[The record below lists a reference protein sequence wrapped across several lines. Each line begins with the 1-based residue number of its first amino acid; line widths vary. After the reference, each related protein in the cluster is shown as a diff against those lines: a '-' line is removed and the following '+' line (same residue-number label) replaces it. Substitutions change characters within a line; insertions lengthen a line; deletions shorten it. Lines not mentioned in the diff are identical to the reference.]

1 MKQPNKKVILILLA
15 ALNFTHI
22 LDFMIMMPLGNYLMP
37 YFNITPKQFSYLVA
51 AYTLSAALS
60 GFLAAF
66 FVDRYDRKHV
76 LLIGYGGFLLGTFFC
91 GIAPSYMLLLIA
103 RIIAGLF
110 GGLIGAQV
118 LSIVSDLF
126 SYEERGKA
134 MGSVISAF
142 AIASTFGVPFALYLA
157 NLISW
162 HAPFLFVAIAGI
174 GIFPFLYRNIP
185 HMRGHLT
192 SHEGRSKLHAL
203 QQVLG
208 DSRQMLAMLFSLLW
222 YMGHFFI
229 IPFINPYLE
238 FNMGYSKVQT
248 PMIYLVGGSS
258 SFIAANIFGKLADRF
273 GKLKMFTICMLVSL
287 VFVLLI
293 THLTSL
299 PPLPFAIVLSFFACW
314 FISSTGRGVAS
325 QALISNVVPVQSRG
339 SFMSFNSSVQSL
351 GTGLASFGAGA
362 VVTADAAGKLHNYS
376 WLGYISVGVLFLC
389 MMLARYLFAG
399 MDKR

>member
-37 YFNITPKQFSYLVA
+37 YFSISPQQFSYLVA
-51 AYTLSAALS
+51 AYTLSASLS

-66 FVDRYDRKHV
+66 FVDRYDRKNV
-76 LLIGYGGFLLGTFFC
+76 LLIGYGGFLIGTLFC
-91 GIAPSYMLLLIA
+91 GLAPSYTTLLIA
-103 RIIAGLF
+103 RIVAGLF

-162 HAPFLFVAIAGI
+162 HAPFLFVAIAGL
-174 GIFPFLYRNIP
+174 GIFPFLNRHIP
-185 HMRGHLT
+185 HMTGHMT
-192 SHEGRSKLHAL
+192 SAEGKSRLYALH
-203 QQVLG
+203 QVTG
-208 DSRQMLAMLFSLLW
+208 DSRQLLAMLFSLLW

-248 PMIYLVGGSS
+248 PMIYLVGGAS
-258 SFIAANIFGKLADRF
+258 SFFAANIFGKLADKY
-273 GKLKMFTICMLVSL
+273 GKLRIYMICMLVSL

-293 THLTSL
+293 TNLTSL
-299 PPLPFAIVLSFFACW
+299 PLLPFAVVLSFFAAW
-314 FISSTGRGVAS
+314 FVSSTGRGVAS
-325 QALISNVVPVQSRG
+325 QALISNVVPAQSRG
-339 SFMSFNSSVQSL
+339 SFMSFNSSIQSL

-362 VVTADAAGKLHNYS
+362 VVTADATGRLHNYS
-376 WLGYISVGVLFLC
+376 WLGIISVTVLFLC

>member
-1 MKQPNKKVILILLA
+1 MKQPNKKVILLLLA

-37 YFNITPKQFSYLVA
+37 YFNISPKQFSYLVA

-66 FVDRYDRKHV
+66 FVDRYDRKKV

-91 GIAPSYMLLLIA
+91 GIAPGYVLLLIA

-174 GIFPFLYRNIP
+174 GIFPFLYRHIP
-185 HMRGHLT
+185 RMTDHFT
-192 SHEGRSKLHAL
+192 STEGRSKLHAL
-203 QQVLG
+203 HQVVG

-248 PMIYLVGGSS
+248 PMIYLVGGAA

-273 GKLKMFTICMLVSL
+273 GKLKMFVICMLVSL

-325 QALISNVVPVQSRG
+325 QALISNVVPMQSRG

-362 VVTADAAGKLHNYS
+362 VVTADATGRLNHYS